1 MRSFWMGCLICL
13 LAMPALAQDTPAPLR
28 GWQAWVLHDYPQH
41 ACPFLTGNMPA
52 PDTRRCLW
60 PGQLNVA
67 VDAHGGRFDVDV
79 TVDAESWLALPGDD
93 HHWPQ
98 QVTDH
103 GRAIAVHEN
112 NGRPTVHLA
121 AGQHQLAGHWS
132 WSSRPARLALPDVYG
147 LVGLK
152 MDGKPVADIERQGD
166 ALTLGAST
174 AGPHQ
179 ADALSIQV
187 FRRLEDGLP
196 PDLVTRIQLAVSGH
210 AREVALGP
218 VLPADFVATQLDA
231 AIPARL
237 DNNGQLHLQLRPG
250 RWRITLRARGTE
262 PLAKVAFA
270 LPKKP
275 WPSSEV
281 WSYDDD
287 PGLRQTRIEG
297 HAVDASQAGV
307 PPAWRNLPAFA
318 VTDGHGLAITAGA
331 RAGQGGVSEKIRV
344 NRRLWLD
351 FDGDG
356 FTASDYLTGRLDH
369 PRRLDVQSPWQL
381 QNARS
386 VNTPL
391 LVSKG
396 KNHSSGIELR
406 DRTVDIDA
414 GLYLPRSALGT
425 MPVNGWQVPLDSLD
439 VTLQLPPGYR
449 LLGAPG
455 ADQSRGSWMGSWTL
469 LDLFVVALIA
479 LLCGRLLGW
488 PMGLVAAIYLVLA
501 HEQAFAPYLTLL
513 IAAALALLAR
523 ALPSGRLRGVTHGVA
538 LAFVAVAI
546 WWSLPF
552 AATQLRD
559 ALYPQLEKAHTY
571 DVAVQDTFIP
581 PPPKV
586 IKMVKPPPAPPAP
599 PPPVMEQSS
608 NAVAAAPP
616 MPAPPQEPLRMPP
629 LQTNPGPVQSG
640 PGIPDWNVGNTYKLG
655 WSGPV
660 MPDQTMRLVIAPA
673 WLVRLLRV
681 LAVVALA
688 ALLARLLTRLLPTR
702 GHRRRVSASSAL
714 LLLAAIVLVA
724 PGAAKAGDTP
734 SQTMLKQLQQRLL
747 EAPDCAPDCALLADG
762 RLTLTG
768 EHMTLLLQAQV
779 EAPVAVP
786 LPMTGDGSHLE
797 TVRVDGHPAALA
809 REGGQPLLRLDRG
822 VHSVQLDWRV
832 RGDALRLA
840 FGALK
845 PKRMQIS
852 APGWVAS
859 GLDDAR
865 LAGDTVRLTRQSSKA
880 TQGHAGK
887 PAHQSFPAYVRLTR
901 TLRIGSDWRIRN
913 TVQRIA
919 PAQAGFSVSL
929 PLLPGEHPLDADAQV
944 EGGRITV
951 NFRAGQ
957 QVATWLSRVE
967 PFNTLD
973 LKAPPLARRS
983 ELWQIQ
989 TAPTWHVDTKGIPP
1003 QPADDML
1010 VFAPLPGETLAVNIA
1025 RPVPVQG
1032 NSVAM
1037 DTVQIDMSV
1046 GEHARDMHLMIA
1058 ARSTHGGEHTIAA
1071 PGATQLLHAQRDG
1084 ESLTV
1089 ALHNGRVSLPLR
1101 PGTHDYSLALRQ
1113 QQDMGLVT
1121 RTPMVDLGAQAA
1133 NIDLGLALPHDRW
1146 VLWTWGPQNGPV
1158 VLYWPQLIVL
1168 LLVAYVLAR
1177 FAPTP
1182 LKLHHWI
1189 LLGLGFSTFAWSAFA
1204 LVAIWLILLGLRERS
1219 RNMQDLPRLGFNLMQ
1234 VCLALLTL
1242 LAILVLV
1249 AVVPRGLLGV
1259 PDMHIAGNGSTA
1271 QHLQWML
1278 DRSTGELSRGG
1289 VLSLPLWCYKIAILA
1304 WALWLANALVRWLR
1318 WAFGAWSQ
1326 GGYWRGGRNPATPTP
1341 QADAGDA

>member
-13 LAMPALAQDTPAPLR
+13 LAMPALAQDVPAPLR
-28 GWQAWVLHDYPQH
+28 DWQGWVLHDYPQH

-60 PGQLNVA
+60 PGQLDVA
-67 VDAHGGRFDVDV
+67 VDAHGGRFSV
-79 TVDAESWLALPGDD
+79 TVKVDAESWLALPGDD

-103 GRAIAVHEN
+103 GHAIAVHESD
-112 NGRPTVHLA
+112 GAPVVHLA
-121 AGQHQLAGHWS
+121 AGQHQLAGRWS
-132 WSSRPARLALPDVYG
+132 WSSMPARLAMPDVYG

-152 MDGKPVADIERQGD
+152 MNGKSVADIERQGD
-166 ALTLGAST
+166 ALTLGASAT
-174 AGPHQ
+174 GPHQ

-187 FRRLEDGLP
+187 FRHLQDGLP
-196 PDLVTRIQLAVSGH
+196 PRLVTRMQLAVSGQ
-210 AREVALGP
+210 AREVTLGP
-218 VLPADFVATQLDA
+218 VLPPDFVATQLDA

-237 DNNGQLHLQLRPG
+237 DNDGKLHLQLRPG
-250 RWRITLRARGTE
+250 RWQITLRARGTE

-297 HAVDASQAGV
+297 HAVDANQAGV
-307 PPAWRNLPAFA
+307 PSAWRNLPAFA

-344 NRRLWLD
+344 NRRMWLD

-381 QNARS
+381 QSARN

-406 DRTVDIDA
+406 DDTVDIDA

-425 MPVNGWQVPLDSLD
+425 MPANGWQVPLDSLD

-455 ADQSRGSWMGSWTL
+455 ADQSRGSWVGSWTL

-513 IAAALALLAR
+513 IAAALALLTR

-571 DVAVQDTFIP
+571 DVAVQDTFIQ

-586 IKMVKPPPAPPAP
+586 IKMVKPPQAPPAP

-608 NAVAAAPP
+608 NAVAAPPP
-616 MPAPPQEPLRMPP
+616 MPAPPREPLRMPP

-640 PGIPDWNVGNTYKLG
+640 PGIPDWNVGNTYELG

-660 MPDQTMRLVIAPA
+660 TPDQTMRLVIAPA

-702 GHRRRVSASSAL
+702 GHRRRVSASSAV

-724 PGAAKAGDTP
+724 PGAVRAGDTP

-747 EAPDCAPDCALLADG
+747 EPPACAPDCALLADG

-768 EHMTLLLQAQV
+768 ERMTLLLQAQV

-786 LPMTGDGSHLE
+786 LPMTGDGSYLK

-809 REGGQPLLRLDRG
+809 REGGQPLLRLNRG

-845 PKRMQIS
+845 PKHMQIS

-859 GLDDAR
+859 GLDDVR

-880 TQGHAGK
+880 TQDHAGK
-887 PAHQSFPAYVRLTR
+887 PVHQSFPAYVRLTR

-929 PLLPGEHPLDADAQV
+929 PLLPGEHPLDADTQIKD
-944 EGGRITV
+944 GRITV

-967 PFNTLD
+967 PFDTLD

-989 TAPTWHVDTKGIPP
+989 AAPTWHVEAEGIPP
-1003 QPADDML
+1003 QPADNML
-1010 VFAPLPGETLAVNIA
+1010 AFAPLPGETLAVNIS
-1025 RPVPVQG
+1025 RPAPLQG
-1032 NSVAM
+1032 STVAV
-1037 DTVQIDMSV
+1037 DTVRLDTSV
-1046 GEHARDMHLMIA
+1046 GEHARDMHLMLA
-1058 ARSTHGGEHTIAA
+1058 ARSTHGGEHTIATPDA
-1071 PGATQLLHAQRDG
+1071 AQLLHARRDD

-1089 ALHNGRVSLPLR
+1089 ALRNGRVSLPLR

-1121 RTPMVDLGAQAA
+1121 RTPVVDLGAQAA
-1133 NIDLGLALPHDRW
+1133 NIDLGLTLPHDRW
-1146 VLWTWGPQNGPV
+1146 ILWTWGPQNGPA

-1168 LLVAYVLAR
+1168 LLLAYVLTR

-1204 LVAIWLILLGLRERS
+1204 LVTVWLILLGLRERS
-1219 RNMQDLPRLGFNLMQ
+1219 RSMQDLPRLGFNAVQ
-1234 VCLALLTL
+1234 ICLALLTL

-1278 DRSTGELSRGG
+1278 DRSTGELPRGG
-1289 VLSLPLWCYKIAILA
+1289 VLSLPLWCYKLAILA
-1304 WALWLANALVRWLR
+1304 WALWLANALVHWLR
-1318 WAFGAWSQ
+1318 WAFGTWSQ
-1326 GGYWRGGRNPATPTP
+1326 GGYWRGGRNPATPGP
-1341 QADAGDA
+1341 QPDAGDA